1 MANVSFYRG
10 SQANLNALTSYV
22 DGRFYLT
29 TDTDRL
35 YVAQSADEL
44 VELNKSIHVIDSY
57 TELPKTTAT
66 TSTKIKGNEVEV
78 GQFYYI
84 KGTNLHNGQQDSNGN
99 ILAVCTDITDGNI
112 TWVQVNPDTNTD
124 HNDDTYATNVSFTK
138 NNSQSTTSQL
148 VFDVSIGQ
156 KTHHITGADTN
167 STAATGTLTISS
179 SDITNIVAQTAVDV
193 GATVSDNKATV
204 STSGSGAS
212 GSGFTINGSENVT
225 ISSVTGGIKV
235 EAKDTKYTLSMP
247 AVSGATAATSAALT
261 VTPSE
266 GGAAYN
272 LLIKTGEDL
281 AINNTTAGEMT
292 IYHKNSGV
300 SAKTY
305 GDSATTPAAGSAIT
319 IPKITV
325 DAQGHITSA
334 SDVSVTLPSD
344 TKATGINVSGGNII
358 LNQSSGASVS
368 ATSALYYQVTK
379 YTNQTTSSTTTVY
392 NQGNLGN
399 FYTKEAID
407 AMLQNLD
414 ALTYKGTLGTATG
427 ATTSTL
433 PAHPGNGDTYKVVTA
448 GEYAGYDCKVGDL
461 LIATGTETDGAIASP
476 SWTLVANGDDTD
488 TTYTFSV
495 ADNAIKVLP
504 KGGTLTT
511 IATIEGGNVL
521 TASTNGTTIKL
532 DHDTSGVT
540 TGTYGQASAVTAT
553 AGSSITIPKITVD
566 KYGHITSAT
575 GISVKLPAA
584 ASLKTNTA
592 TAGLKFNAG
601 SGADYD
607 IAVSGGTAI
616 TTAAST
622 SAITISHANVTHTTT
637 ANGGAN
643 GQALSAEGTFDVVS
657 AVAVND
663 QGHVTN
669 VTTQKYKLPVD
680 HTYAVSATNNSVV
693 LHATAGSGADTS
705 VKFSSD
711 NLTITTT
718 TSTNDIK
725 MNLEWGSF

>member
-1 MANVSFYRG
+1 MKIAYITLATDER
-10 SQANLNALTSYV
+10 
-22 DGRFYLT
+22 YL
-29 TDTDRL
+29 
-35 YVAQSADEL
+35 Q
-44 VELNKSIHVIDSY
+44 
-57 TELPKTTAT
+57 
-66 TSTKIKGNEVEV
+66 G
-78 GQFYYI
+78 
-84 KGTNLHNGQQDSNGN
+84 
-99 ILAVCTDITDGNI
+99 
-112 TWVQVNPDTNTD
+112 
-124 HNDDTYATNVSFTK
+124 
-138 NNSQSTTSQL
+138 
-148 VFDVSIGQ
+148 
-156 KTHHITGADTN
+156 
-167 STAATGTLTISS
+167 
-179 SDITNIVAQTAVDV
+179 
-193 GATVSDNKATV
+193 
-204 STSGSGAS
+204 
-212 GSGFTINGSENVT
+212 
-225 ISSVTGGIKV
+225 
-235 EAKDTKYTLSMP
+235 
-247 AVSGATAATSAALT
+247 
-261 VTPSE
+261 
-266 GGAAYN
+266 AYN
-272 LLIKTGEDL
+272 LYKSKKKKKSKYPFYCAVLKTTNVNNFKDL
-281 AINNTTAGEMT
+281 PT
-292 IYHKNSGV
+292 ITV
-300 SAKTY
+300 
-305 GDSATTPAAGSAIT
+305 
-319 IPKITV
+319 PKITV

-344 TKATGINVSGGNII
+344 TKTTGISVSGGNIT
-358 LNQSSGASVS
+358 LNQSSGSSVS
-368 ATSALYYQVTK
+368 ATSALSYQVTK

-433 PAHPGNGDTYKVVTA
+433 PAHPGNGDTYKVITA

-532 DHDTSGVT
+532 DHDTSGVA

-553 AGSSITIPKITVD
+553 AGQSITIPKITVD

-601 SGADYD
+601 SGSDYE

-616 TTAAST
+616 TTTAST

-637 ANGGAN
+637 ANGGTD

-718 TSTNDIK
+718 TSTNNIK